1 MAPPHP
7 KRGQVWK
14 VNFDPTIGAEIKKL
28 RPAVVINSDGI
39 GKLPLRLIAPMTA
52 WQEKFEGNI
61 WHIRIE
67 PTGSNG
73 LTKVSAVDVLQIR
86 GADIRRFT
94 AHRGSDSL
102 SNLRPLHPIL
112 LDKIKLPGMLNSENP
127 KYVDVYRD
135 PSKWQKFREAVL
147 ERANN
152 YKLYTTIGILILIL
166 IAAIVF

>member
-1 MAPPHP
+1 MLEYNVFMSYALKNSDAVGYADQLIRCPDV
-7 KRGQVWK
+7 KTFVAERSVLLG
-14 VNFDPTIGAEIKKL
+14 DPLDEEIKKGIRACNLFVVLLSKESESSIYVNQEIGYALSL
-28 RPAVVINSDGI
+28 RKPI
-39 GKLPLRLIAPMTA
+39 L
-52 WQEKFEGNI
+52 
-61 WHIRIE
+61 
-67 PTGSNG
+67 
-73 LTKVSAVDVLQIR
+73 
-86 GADIRRFT
+86 
-94 AHRGSDSL
+94 
-102 SNLRPLHPIL
+102 PIL